1 MENFQLKKIVF
12 DWKGK
17 KYERKEN
24 VVIDR
29 VIFLGSSQAFPPLS
43 EKGRTVNSSVFNSNV
58 DYFHSTVDLYRF
70 TSKLVVWLWVSIQ
83 RNITG
88 CVICL
93 LCPLLISGNN
103 ISEGY

>member
-12 DWKGK
+12 DWKGKK

-43 EKGRTVNSSVFNSNV
+43 EKEEQLIVR
-58 DYFHSTVDLYRF
+58 Y
-70 TSKLVVWLWVSIQ
+70 SI
-83 RNITG
+83 
-88 CVICL
+88 VM
-93 LCPLLISGNN
+93 
-103 ISEGY
+103 

>member
-12 DWKGK
+12 DGKGK

-43 EKGRTVNSSVFNSNV
+43 EKEEQLIVR
-58 DYFHSTVDLYRF
+58 Y
-70 TSKLVVWLWVSIQ
+70 SI
-83 RNITG
+83 
-88 CVICL
+88 VM
-93 LCPLLISGNN
+93 
-103 ISEGY
+103 